1 MWIFNMWMSVSRHN
15 HPRKRRV
22 VTKLIQLACAFTL
35 IASASL
41 LATAEVAKS
50 PNLVPEKPAAYSPH
64 YWCTWYVQNYWQQ
77 RGGEITDFGK
87 LTNLGAQQEM
97 NHHNIFNQKD
107 GWAHYMKRGREDLT
121 FLIDHGWQPVE
132 GDWDKLPGRTYFNFR
147 ADPEDFPSYAELEP
161 EEQMKTFN
169 EELQALGWRGL
180 GIWVRGQVSMA
191 EMETFTKWS
200 RHAGVTYWK
209 IDGGDTR
216 QYIAM
221 QAKRKHYPELIMEH
235 AQAPGHFN
243 ENMYVPDAEEYPS
256 TFAPGGRTCT
266 NTLKNLKGTD
276 VVRVYDVAPHL
287 ITPTTIQ
294 RINDIL
300 LQTNGDT
307 SYTAILNT
315 QDLPYV
321 SMAMGTSIASK
332 RHPNHMERTLN
343 GRDLHH
349 QLEDDRLMQF
359 RMNEVERLGRWSR
372 IAMPMPAGVGSFLRS
387 EQYLV
392 DHFTHDKYSTWNR
405 STYGKKLYQGAPAV
419 MARNMPLPT
428 VEADAKGDVPYV
440 MASTYPN
447 GATAIT
453 TEPRVTDARK
463 VWYPRAGVTVKIHDA
478 SKVIGITG
486 HYGSLTL
493 EFAAPLTGLTH
504 VWAQDLLDVKSEDII
519 SKVKISGN
527 KLIIPGE
534 LIDRVG
540 TAAKDE
546 GDISAPGM
554 IIRLE
559 GKDLPIAGVDYFPAP
574 ERITAAKQVA
584 GFTSLDKYQDSYGD
598 QVGYRIK
605 AKHGTQ
611 IALTKLETPVIT
623 GKATITWKMKP
634 VSNLTKN
641 GFLVLSNDPM
651 GQASALA
658 GSWIGS
664 NNITVFENTTETWSG
679 SDKKCSTAQGELNC
693 KAVLDMDERS
703 VALTINGVTHKEK
716 FSETVPNVGYIGF
729 ATQNAE
735 TLFSEP
741 TIEK

>member
-1 MWIFNMWMSVSRHN
+1 
-15 HPRKRRV
+15 
-22 VTKLIQLACAFTL
+22 
-35 IASASL
+35 
-41 LATAEVAKS
+41 
-50 PNLVPEKPAAYSPH
+50 
-64 YWCTWYVQNYWQQ
+64 
-77 RGGEITDFGK
+77 
-87 LTNLGAQQEM
+87 
-97 NHHNIFNQKD
+97 
-107 GWAHYMKRGREDLT
+107 
-121 FLIDHGWQPVE
+121 
-132 GDWDKLPGRTYFNFR
+132 
-147 ADPEDFPSYAELEP
+147 
-161 EEQMKTFN
+161 
-169 EELQALGWRGL
+169 
-180 GIWVRGQVSMA
+180 
-191 EMETFTKWS
+191 
-200 RHAGVTYWK
+200 
-209 IDGGDTR
+209 
-216 QYIAM
+216 
-221 QAKRKHYPELIMEH
+221 
-235 AQAPGHFN
+235 
-243 ENMYVPDAEEYPS
+243 
-256 TFAPGGRTCT
+256 
-266 NTLKNLKGTD
+266 
-276 VVRVYDVAPHL
+276 
-287 ITPTTIQ
+287 
-294 RINDIL
+294 
-300 LQTNGDT
+300 
-307 SYTAILNT
+307 
-315 QDLPYV
+315 
-321 SMAMGTSIASK
+321 
-332 RHPNHMERTLN
+332 
-343 GRDLHH
+343 
-349 QLEDDRLMQF
+349 
-359 RMNEVERLGRWSR
+359 
-372 IAMPMPAGVGSFLRS
+372 PMPAGVGSFLRS

-447 GATAIT
+447 GGTAIT
-453 TEPRVTDARK
+453 SEPRVTDARK

-493 EFAAPLTGLTH
+493 AFAAPLTGLTH

-559 GKDLPIAGVDYFPAP
+559 GKDLPIAGVDYFPEP
-574 ERITAAKQVA
+574 RRITTPKQVA
-584 GFTSLDKYQDSYGD
+584 QSTSLDKYKDSYGD

-651 GQASALA
+651 GQASVLA

-679 SDKKCSTAQGELNC
+679 SDKKCNTAQGELNC